1 MTPCPKSS
9 WTPPTQPNSLRCC
22 SSSASQWL
30 ARDPA
35 RLGGSLA
42 QFVGHPAY
50 GLAQLRGDLQRFV
63 FLLGGS
69 DGEAL
74 FGPGTAQ

>member
-1 MTPCPKSS
+1 LGIFARHATSEMRSVVSKLL
-9 WTPPTQPNSLRCC
+9 QFL
-22 SSSASQWL
+22 SQWL

-35 RLGGSLA
+35 RLSDSLA

-50 GLAQLRGDLQRFV
+50 GLTQLRDDPQRFV

-74 FGPGTAQ
+74 FDPDTAQ